1 MISRGKNLVRAVRS
15 RAKRVL
21 TGGAEQRPLAWAIKV
36 PAPDSPEGDVW
47 GDVFY
52 AEDLAQALRRLG
64 QIVHVDRW
72 QTRKR
77 PDPSIPD
84 DVAVHLRGFHRPEL
98 VDGAVNILWIISHPD
113 WVSEDELDL
122 PFDLRLAASVPWAAV
137 MSRPDREIRPLL
149 QATNADRFTPAPQ
162 PGDLESGVLFVGRS
176 RNVFRP
182 IVRDSIAAGADLEV
196 YGDLWGQF
204 IDERH
209 IKSEYLDNAAAP
221 GAYRGARIVLNDH
234 WDDMAQH
241 GFVSNRLFDAV
252 AAGAAVVSDQIT
264 GGFPAEFGGSVR
276 TYSSVDEL
284 RGLLAEGASGWPT
297 QEERAA
303 TARKVAEFHSFDAR
317 AMTLLVSAREAL
329 AARS

>member
-1 MISRGKNLVRAVRS
+1 MISRARNLVNAARS
-15 RAKRVL
+15 RAKRAL
-21 TGGAEQRPLAWAIKV
+21 GGAPAEAPLSWAIKV

-52 AEDLAQALRRLG
+52 AEDLARALRRLG
-64 QIVHVDRW
+64 QTVYVDRW
-72 QTRKR
+72 ETRRR
-77 PDPSIPD
+77 PDPSVQD

-113 WVSEDELDL
+113 WVSEEELDL

-149 QATNADRFTPAPQ
+149 QATNVERFTPEPQ

-176 RNVFRP
+176 RNIFRP

-196 YGDLWGQF
+196 YGDLWEQF
-204 IDERH
+204 IDGRH
-209 IKSEYLDNAAAP
+209 IKAEYLDNAAAP

-252 AAGAAVVSDQIT
+252 AAGAVVVSDEIT
-264 GGFPAEFGGSVR
+264 GGFPVEFGGSVR
-276 TYSSVDEL
+276 TYASVDEL

-297 QEERAA
+297 PEERAA
-303 TARKVAEFHSFDAR
+303 TSGKVAEFHSFDAR

-329 AARS
+329 AARA

>member
-1 MISRGKNLVRAVRS
+1 MLGRAP
-15 RAKRVL
+15 
-21 TGGAEQRPLAWAIKV
+21 EERPLTWAIKV

-52 AEDLAQALRRLG
+52 AEDLARALRGLG
-64 QIVHVDRW
+64 QTVYVDRW
-72 QTRKR
+72 ETRRR

-84 DVAVHLRGFHRPEL
+84 DVAVHLRGYHRPVIVE
-98 VDGAVNILWIISHPD
+98 GAINILWIISHPD
-113 WVSEDELDL
+113 WVNEEELEL

-149 QATNADRFTPAPQ
+149 QATDAARFSPRPQ
-162 PGDLESGVLFVGRS
+162 PSDLESGVLFVGRS

-196 YGDLWGQF
+196 YGDLWEQF
-204 IDERH
+204 IDKRH
-209 IKSEYLDNAAAP
+209 VKSEYLDNAAVP

-252 AAGAAVVSDQIT
+252 AAGAVVVSDRIT
-264 GGFPAEFGGSVR
+264 GGLPAEFGDSVR

-284 RGLLAEGASGWPT
+284 RGLLEDGASGWPT
-297 QEERAA
+297 MEQREA
-303 TARKVAEFHSFDAR
+303 TARKVAEYHSFDAR

>member
-1 MISRGKNLVRAVRS
+1 VSPRAENLLRTLLS
-15 RAKRVL
+15 RAKRVVGAPADEPSL
-21 TGGAEQRPLAWAIKV
+21 TWAIKV

-52 AEDLAQALRRLG
+52 ADDLAAALRRLG
-64 QIVHVDRW
+64 QTVYVDRW
-72 QTRKR
+72 ETRNR
-77 PDPSIPD
+77 PDPSVQD

-113 WVSEDELDL
+113 WVSEEELDL

-149 QATNADRFTPAPQ
+149 QATNADRFTPEPQ
-162 PGDLESGVLFVGRS
+162 PDDLESGVLFVGRS

-196 YGDLWGQF
+196 YGDLWDQF
-204 IDERH
+204 IDARH
-209 IKSEYLDNAAAP
+209 ITSEYLDNAAAP

-264 GGFPAEFGGSVR
+264 GGFPVEFGGSVR

-284 RGLLAEGASGWPT
+284 RGLLAEGAAGWPT
-297 QEERAA
+297 PEERLA

-317 AMTLLVSAREAL
+317 ALTLLVSAREIR
-329 AARS
+329 AARG